1 MMRLLPSLSIQLF
14 LLFAVAFT
22 NMSTAQT
29 NLVVNGN
36 FAQAHA
42 CPQNGFTSDYSC
54 DLSPSIDGPGSFA
67 VTNNAG
73 TWNGPWYG
81 TSRTAD
87 GTNFLI
93 ADGGFGAGTRVW
105 IQSVNVVNG
114 QQYAFSAYVKN
125 IVNPGSG
132 AGVDQALPTVS
143 LRVNGTEIATS
154 VELSQG
160 ATNAWTLVTGVYSA
174 TSTGSVSL
182 DVLQNMVT
190 YSYNDIAVDD
200 ISFTFTGTTSL
211 FSSEKKGHWE
221 ILAVPNPFNYETSI
235 SMTTAAPQEIVA
247 EIFSG
252 SGILL
257 STKSFMPTEKL
268 SLGTELNTGMYFIKL
283 SQNGVSETVKIVK
296 Q

>member
-1 MMRLLPSLSIQLF
+1 MMRLLPSLSIQLL

-22 NMSTAQT
+22 NMSSAQT

-42 CPQNGFTSDYSC
+42 CPQNGFTSDYTC
-54 DLSPSIDGPGSFA
+54 DPSAAIDGQGHFA
-67 VTNNAG
+67 VTSNAG

-81 TSRTAD
+81 TSRTTD

-93 ADGGFGAGTRVW
+93 ADGSSAPNTRVW

-114 QQYAFSAYVKN
+114 QQYTFSAYVKN

-143 LRVNGTEIATS
+143 IRVNGTVIATS
-154 VELSQG
+154 VALSQG
-160 ATNAWTLVTGVYSA
+160 ATNAWTQVTGTYNA
-174 TSTGSVSL
+174 ISTGSISL
-182 DVLQNMVT
+182 DVFQNIIT
-190 YSYNDIAVDD
+190 NSYNDIGVDD
-200 ISFTFTGTTSL
+200 ISFTSTGTTSL
-211 FSSEKKGHWE
+211 FSSDTKGHWD
-221 ILAVPNPFNYETSI
+221 ILAAPNPFNYETSI
-235 SMTTAAPQEIVA
+235 SMTTAAPQEIIA

-268 SLGTELNTGMYFIKL
+268 SLGSELNTGMYFIKL